1 MRGNNGAQNKHDKNE
16 LKAVARHFF
25 ALPEGGA
32 KPEQFSAV
40 KTGAGARRS
49 MLRLTQ
55 PVE

>member
-1 MRGNNGAQNKHDKNE
+1 MQSEKLWAHDKNE